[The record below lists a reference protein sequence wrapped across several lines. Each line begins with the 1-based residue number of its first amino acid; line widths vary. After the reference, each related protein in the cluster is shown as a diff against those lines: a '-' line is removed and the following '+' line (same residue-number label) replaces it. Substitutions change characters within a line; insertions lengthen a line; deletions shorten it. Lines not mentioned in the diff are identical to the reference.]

1 MQRFGPLDLDQIAG
15 DALFGGTSAVV
26 VLSEGERSSLV
37 VCSSVAGVMG
47 VHERGSRVMMVLA
60 AALVAGASACG
71 SDPAKSDPA
80 TSDIGSLLKATCG
93 PVTFDAVPPDPDE
106 FPLLDADAQAGLD
119 ELINGPTGV
128 EAVEFAGD
136 VEWSIALRSDDE
148 LVLLGEQQA
157 ADEPS
162 WLYVQMVRQ
171 DGDWSPRGWGGCRI
185 ELDAPGFGPATVA
198 TSPELPPRAEDIE
211 LSLLINEVNC
221 ASGQAPVDREVVLR
235 VTETAESV
243 TILAL
248 VAPVEGDATCPS
260 NPWHP
265 VTVTLESPLGSR
277 QLIDGHS
284 YPTQPVTEAD
294 TLD

>member
-1 MQRFGPLDLDQIAG
+1 
-15 DALFGGTSAVV
+15 
-26 VLSEGERSSLV
+26 
-37 VCSSVAGVMG
+37 
-47 VHERGSRVMMVLA
+47 MMVLA
-60 AALVAGASACG
+60 AALIAGTSACG
-71 SDPAKSDPA
+71 SNSATSDPA
-80 TSDIGSLLKATCG
+80 TSDIGGLLKATCG
-93 PVTFDAVPPDPDE
+93 PVTFEAGPPDPDE
-106 FPLLDADAQAGLD
+106 FPPLDAEAQAGLD

-136 VEWSIALRSDDE
+136 VEWSIASRSDDE

-185 ELDAPGFGPATVA
+185 ELEAPGFGPATVA
-198 TSPELPPRAEDIE
+198 TNPELPLRPADIE

-221 ASGQAPVDREVVLR
+221 ANGQAPVDREVVIR

-265 VTVTLESPLGSR
+265 VTVTLDSPLGSR
-277 QLIDGHS
+277 QLIDGHR
-284 YPTQPVTEAD
+284 YPPQPVTEAD